1 MRASKSKLG
10 NQRTLFLSVFSIL
23 ILVLSISLSGCT
35 SSSDS
40 SSDVNW
46 ADEALDLFTD
56 SANVSLVK
64 NSSIKACPTATLDE
78 MANGFMSSPRWS
90 EFTSTT
96 GTTVVELSGEI
107 SYDGVPATALIQFE
121 ISGGSFEAKYL
132 SIADE
137 PQSLIAMNVL
147 FNKMCESA

>member
-1 MRASKSKLG
+1 ML
-10 NQRTLFLSVFSIL
+10 
-23 ILVLSISLSGCT
+23 LSGCAG
-35 SSSDS
+35 SSDS
-40 SSDVNW
+40 STGDRW
-46 ADEALDLFTD
+46 TEEALDLFAD

-78 MANGFMSSPRWS
+78 MANGFMSSPSWS

-96 GTTVVELSGEI
+96 GTTVVELTGEI
-107 SYDGVPATALIQFE
+107 SYDGLPATALIQFE
-121 ISGGSFEAKYL
+121 ISAGTFEAKYL

-137 PQSLIAMNVL
+137 PQSLIALNVL